1 MSMYGQEIA
10 RVHAHDNGYTVETK
24 TKKLPPRKDKAG
36 NNSPVEYQS
45 DSDPMPGHGWESS
58 VAKSKQD
65 VLDRIGAAHAAHQ
78 DLKMRGQYQKINGKK

>member
-78 DLKMRGQYQKINGKK
+78 DTKMRGQYQKISKK

>member
-24 TKKLPPRKDKAG
+24 TKKLPPRKDKSGA
-36 NNSPVEYQS
+36 NMPVSY
-45 DSDPMPGHGWESS
+45 DHGDTDPMPGHGWESS

-78 DLKMRGQYQKINGKK
+78 DVKMRGQYQKLNKK